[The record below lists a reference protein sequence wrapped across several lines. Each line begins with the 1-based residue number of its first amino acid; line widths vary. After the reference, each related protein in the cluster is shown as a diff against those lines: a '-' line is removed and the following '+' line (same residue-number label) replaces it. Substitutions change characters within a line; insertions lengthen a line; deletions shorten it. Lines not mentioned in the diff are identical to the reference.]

1 MHIRKKTIN
10 KSIGWQ
16 SILTLLLSA
25 LLISNWVRA
34 EPSTPLPTSRLLL
47 TGSTTMAP
55 LMVEIGK
62 RFHTLHPRIQIE
74 VQMGGSGRGISDA
87 RQGKADIGMVSRT
100 LGETEKDLAGIP
112 IARDGVAVIVHKDNP
127 VNALSDRQLLDIYTG
142 KIANWRQV
150 GGRDAPLRMLAGP
163 PEGGSSELF
172 SHYLQLPYERIKAQ
186 GRVGPNAERI
196 AAVAADP
203 HAMIWL
209 SVGEAER
216 RARDGVPIKLLAVGG
231 VAASSK
237 NVRNGNYPLSRPL
250 TLVTRGT
257 PTGAA
262 RAFIE
267 FCVSSQVTDLV
278 LAFDFVPYL
287 D

>member
-1 MHIRKKTIN
+1 MN

-16 SILTLLLSA
+16 SALVLLLAA
-25 LLISNWVRA
+25 LVMGSGVRA
-34 EPSTPLPTSRLLL
+34 ESSTPPSTPLPASRLLL

-55 LMVEIGK
+55 LMVEVAK
-62 RFHTLHPRIQIE
+62 RFQSRHPGIQIE
-74 VQMGGSGRGISDA
+74 VQMGGSGRGISDT

-100 LGETEKDLAGIP
+100 LSETENDLSGIP
-112 IARDGVAVIVHKDNP
+112 IGRDGVAVIVHKDNP
-127 VNALSDRQLLDIYTG
+127 VTALSDRQLLDIYSG
-142 KIANWRQV
+142 KIANWRQF
-150 GGRDAPLRMLAGP
+150 GGRDAPLQVLAGP
-163 PEGGSSELF
+163 PEGASSELF
-172 SHYLQLPYERIKAQ
+172 SHYLKVPYEQLKAQ
-186 GRVGPNAERI
+186 RRVGPNAERI
-196 AAVAADP
+196 KAVAADP
-203 HAMIWL
+203 HAIIWV

-216 RARDGVPIKLLAVGG
+216 KARDGVPIKLLAIGG
-231 VAASSK
+231 VAAGS
-237 NVRNGNYPLSRPL
+237 NTVRNGNYPISRPL

-267 FCVSSQVTDLV
+267 FCVSSQITDLV

>member
-1 MHIRKKTIN
+1 MMRA
-10 KSIGWQ
+10 IGWP
-16 SILTLLLSA
+16 SALLFLLSTLLLSGV
-25 LLISNWVRA
+25 SRA
-34 EPSTPLPTSRLLL
+34 EPSAPLPAARLLL

-55 LMVEIGK
+55 LLVEVAK
-62 RFHTLHPRIQIE
+62 RFQSLHPGIRIE

-87 RQGKADIGMVSRT
+87 RQGKAEIGMVSRA
-100 LGETEKDLAGIP
+100 LGESEHDLYSIP

-127 VNALSDRQLLDIYTG
+127 IKALSDRQLLDIYSG

-150 GGRDAPLRMLAGP
+150 GGRDAPLQALAGAQ
-163 PEGGSSELF
+163 EGGSSELLT
-172 SHYLQLPYERIKAQ
+172 HYLRLPYEQIKAQ
-186 GRVGPNAERI
+186 GRIGPNAERI

-203 HAMIWL
+203 HAVIWL

-216 RARDGVPIKLLAVGG
+216 KARDGVPIKLLAIGG
-231 VAASSK
+231 VPASSR
-237 NVRNGNYPLSRPL
+237 NVRTGNYPISRPL

-257 PTGAA
+257 PSGRT

-267 FCVSSQVTDLV
+267 YCVSSQVTDLV

>member
-1 MHIRKKTIN
+1 MNRLF
-10 KSIGWQ
+10 GWCA
-16 SILTLLLSA
+16 SLIFLSVLLA
-25 LLISNWVRA
+25 MAGAVRA
-34 EPSTPLPTSRLLL
+34 DDSLAQRPPTRLLL

-55 LMVEIGK
+55 LMVEIAR
-62 RFHTLHPRIQIE
+62 RFESRPLQTPVE
-74 VQMGGSGRGISDA
+74 VQMGGSGRGISDV

-100 LGETEKDLAGIP
+100 LGETERDLYSIP
-112 IARDGVAVIVHKDNP
+112 IARDGVAVIVHRDNP

-150 GGRDAPLRMLAGP
+150 GGRDAAMHILAGG

-172 SHYLQLPYERIKAQ
+172 SHYLGLAYEQIKTQKRI
-186 GRVGPNAERI
+186 GPNAERI

-203 HAMIWL
+203 DAIIWV

-216 RARDGVPIKLLAVGG
+216 KAREGIPVKLLAVNG
-231 VAASSK
+231 VIASSK
-237 NVRNGNYPLSRPL
+237 NVRSGNYPLSRPL
-250 TLVTRGT
+250 SLATRGT
-257 PTGAA
+257 PSGAA
-262 RAFIE
+262 RTFIE
-267 FCVSSQVTDLV
+267 YCVSSQVTDLV